1 MKTVPL
7 GELGSVLVAGKPAV
21 PHFARCHAR
30 LRRRPVAV
38 VSITD
43 FVDTSR
49 PHNTKDHIRLGERHS
64 AEGDQ
69 GPSAMP
75 KGCVVHRGY
84 QQEQKVLERFLGF
97 LFRDHTVN
105 VRFSG
110 WTRLIILRTFEH
122 HEPHW

>member
-1 MKTVPL
+1 
-7 GELGSVLVAGKPAV
+7 
-21 PHFARCHAR
+21 
-30 LRRRPVAV
+30 
-38 VSITD
+38 
-43 FVDTSR
+43 
-49 PHNTKDHIRLGERHS
+49 
-64 AEGDQ
+64 
-69 GPSAMP
+69 MP